1 MTLRRSARWILR
13 EFIETLK
20 IGWAGLALVLV
31 NESFLLLF
39 RLFMIEG
46 VERSAAVGL

>member
-39 RLFMIEG
+39 LAYL
-46 VERSAAVGL
+46 VLVVC